1 MTTYERFIQDA
12 REHQTIPVSQSF
24 FTDTLTPI
32 HMFHALNDEAVY
44 MLESQ
49 DPESPWSNYSFIGL
63 DPMVEI
69 KEDEAAFVISDF
81 QKKTKESAATF
92 KEAFNHVVNTLN
104 VKPADV
110 PLPFKGGG
118 VGYISY
124 DAISDYE
131 PVPRAIQDELNLS
144 NYHLL
149 FCQTLIAYHHKTKEV
164 TILTYARVDNESLSS
179 TIYEQSRQRIKKV
192 QQRLMNHQGL
202 PDLMLAGDLEEDAG
216 VELDSNYHP
225 DQFKS
230 DVEKIKEYIRGGDIF
245 QAVLSQRFHT
255 VTERSGFE
263 LYRVLRNVNPSP
275 YMFFLKFND
284 VEVIGSSPE
293 RLLEVQEGKLEI
305 HPIAGTR
312 KRGATQEEDDALA
325 EELLADEKE
334 LAEHRMLVDLARNDI
349 GRVAEF
355 GSVDVTEYMTI
366 GRFSKVMHIIS
377 KVVGQL
383 RSDISPIDAV
393 SSAFPAGTL
402 SGAPKVRAMQILREL
417 EPTPR
422 NLYGG
427 GILYFGF
434 DGNIDSCI
442 TIRTMTLVGKDLYI
456 QAGAGVVA
464 DSDPETEFQETLSKA
479 SALKRTIQIAE
490 QVFETSRE
498 GVEYK

>member
-63 DPMVEI
+63 DPMMEI
-69 KEDEAAFVISDF
+69 KEDEADFVISDF

-92 KEAFNHVVNTLN
+92 KEAFNHVVSTLN

-131 PVPRAIQDELNLS
+131 PVPRAIQDELSLS

-225 DQFKS
+225 DKFKS
-230 DVEKIKEYIRGGDIF
+230 DVEKIKEYIRAGDIF

-456 QAGAGVVA
+456 QAGAGIVA